1 MLKTLTKAMVMRKK
15 CGIGRDLRARINS
28 TWGLIEQT
36 MTYSESI
43 YSPSSLV
50 RPIQLSVFLGYSNN
64 LYIIFDCDI

>member
-36 MTYSESI
+36 MLKRKS
-43 YSPSSLV
+43 
-50 RPIQLSVFLGYSNN
+50 
-64 LYIIFDCDI
+64 D